1 LSSHPALAGKPEQHG
16 RTGDAC
22 GNLSRMHRMKRLSV
36 NVMATAALLV
46 GLAACQK
53 QSDGEQ
59 KGAAEKAG
67 AQIDAAAA
75 KAGEA
80 LNKAGEK
87 TGQAMQKGGEKMED
101 AYKNVQKKE

>member
-1 LSSHPALAGKPEQHG
+1 MPEQRD

-22 GNLSRMHRMKRLSV
+22 GNFLRMHRMKKLSAY
-36 NVMATAALLV
+36 VMATAALLV

-87 TGQAMQKGGEKMED
+87 TGQAMQKGGEKMEE
-101 AYKNVQKKE
+101 AYKDAQKKE